1 VPPTATALATQR
13 LAEFLAVVSRAPDL
27 RSAIPVAIER
37 AARALEAEVAVVLA
51 MDGRVA
57 GSVGFALGR
66 VPHAA
71 LRDVVAGRRD
81 WIEVPG
87 AGICHAAVTLVGGS
101 SPGHLLVARSG
112 DDGFNV
118 DELSLLR
125 GMARVLELT
134 VESLRTFEA
143 ERRQASENARL
154 VTSLRERQRLLE
166 QLSRIQRSIT
176 RREPLPR
183 ILDTITAAAQ
193 ELFGDE
199 AVGLRMFDPDAPDML
214 LLVASRGLPDE
225 VAKRLWRVPV
235 SERGVSPTAVR
246 LDRLVVM
253 NELTDRPDSMPSQIV
268 SAMAAPVH
276 DSGRVV
282 GSLAI
287 GSFRADRRYGP
298 ADQEVLRVF
307 AEHVSLAVT
316 DANTQ
321 EAMRQAFHDSLTG
334 LASRALFLD
343 RLNHALARAA
353 REGSRLA
360 VLFVDLDR
368 FKNVNDSLG
377 HSAGDELLVG
387 VAQRLRGCLAP
398 DHTAA
403 RLGGDEFAVVLENVP
418 DDERVTGIARQVIDR
433 LRAPFVLGGH
443 EAFVDA
449 SVGIA
454 FNTDG
459 ETDGQLLIRN
469 ADLAM
474 YQAKKNGR
482 GHYEIFHPAL
492 RARLLHSLELEGSLR
507 HAVDPG
513 DFVLHYQPIVELATG
528 RITGME
534 ALVRW
539 QHPERGLIY
548 PPEFV
553 PLAEDTGLILPIDRW
568 VLGDACRQA
577 GEWNA
582 RPGPHAPLTVS
593 VNLSA
598 RQLQRT
604 DLPEVVSTVL
614 ADTALDPACLV
625 IEITESLLLH
635 DTAATMDRL
644 RRLKALGVRVAI
656 DDFGTGYSSLAYLRQ
671 FPVDII
677 KIDKSFVSG
686 AGDAPDACALACAIV
701 QLGQTLRLST
711 VAEGIETGTQLAEL
725 RAAGCQY
732 GQGFHF
738 ARAVPAEEL
747 ATMLGLTDSPVPPGL
762 VPAVS

>member
-1 VPPTATALATQR
+1 VLPTATALATQR
-13 LAEFLAVVSRAPDL
+13 LAEFLAVVSRAPDVA
-27 RSAIPVAIER
+27 SATRVATER
-37 AARALEAEVAVVLA
+37 AARGLEAEVAAVLA
-51 MDGRVA
+51 TDGTVV

-66 VPHAA
+66 VPVEA
-71 LRDVVAGRRD
+71 LREVADGRRELLD
-81 WIEVPG
+81 VPG
-87 AGICHAAVTLVGGS
+87 AGPCHVSVTQLDGS
-101 SPGHLLVARSG
+101 TPGHLLVARSG

-118 DELSLLR
+118 DEVSLLR

-143 ERRQASENARL
+143 ERRQAAENARL

-166 QLSRIQRSIT
+166 QLSRIQRAIT
-176 RREPLPR
+176 RREPLAR
-183 ILDTITAAAQ
+183 ILDTISDAAQ

-214 LLVASRGLPDE
+214 LLVASRGLPDA
-225 VAKRLWRVPV
+225 VAKRLWRVPL
-235 SERGVSPTAVR
+235 SDPGVSPTAVR
-246 LDRLVVM
+246 LDQLVTC
-253 NELTDRPDSMPSQIV
+253 NECPEDDAVPDPIV

-287 GSFRADRRYGP
+287 GSFRRDRMYGP

-334 LASRALFLD
+334 LASRPLFLD
-343 RLNHALARAA
+343 RLNHALATAA
-353 REGSRLA
+353 AEGTRLA

-377 HSAGDELLVG
+377 HSAGDELLVA
-387 VAQRLRGCLAP
+387 VADRIR
-398 DHTAA
+398 AA
-403 RLGGDEFAVVLENVP
+403 VPPECAAGRLGGDEFAVVLENVT
-418 DDERVTGIARQVIDR
+418 DDAKVTEVARDVIER
-433 LRAPFVLGGH
+433 LRAPFVLSGH

-454 FNTDG
+454 FNTDAG
-459 ETDGQLLIRN
+459 QDGQDLIRS

-482 GHYEIFHPAL
+482 GHYEIFQPAL
-492 RARLLHSLELEGSLR
+492 RARFLRNLELEGSLR
-507 HAVDPG
+507 HAVDQG
-513 DFVLHYQPIVELATG
+513 AFVLHYQPIVELSTS
-528 RITGME
+528 RIIGVE

-539 QHPERGLIY
+539 RHAEQGLIH
-548 PPEFV
+548 PPEFI

-568 VLGDACRQA
+568 VLGEACRQV

-582 RPGPHAPLTVS
+582 RRGAGRPLTVS
-593 VNLSA
+593 VNLSV

-604 DLPEVVSTVL
+604 DLPEFVSAAL
-614 ADTALDPACLV
+614 SRTALDPACLV

-686 AGDAPDACALACAIV
+686 DGDGRQAWPLARAIV
-701 QLGQTLRLST
+701 QLVQSLNLST
-711 VAEGIETGTQLAEL
+711 VAEGIETGAQLAEL
-725 RAAGCQY
+725 RGVSCEY

-738 ARAVPAEEL
+738 AEPVPASEL
-747 ATMLGLTDSPVPPGL
+747 AALLNLEGVLSSL
-762 VPAVS
+762 H

>member
-1 VPPTATALATQR
+1 
-13 LAEFLAVVSRAPDL
+13 
-27 RSAIPVAIER
+27 VA
-37 AARALEAEVAVVLA
+37 
-51 MDGRVA
+51 
-57 GSVGFALGR
+57 
-66 VPHAA
+66 
-71 LRDVVAGRRD
+71 
-81 WIEVPG
+81 
-87 AGICHAAVTLVGGS
+87 
-101 SPGHLLVARSG
+101 
-112 DDGFNV
+112 N
-118 DELSLLR
+118 
-125 GMARVLELT
+125 
-134 VESLRTFEA
+134 
-143 ERRQASENARL
+143 
-154 VTSLRERQRLLE
+154 
-166 QLSRIQRSIT
+166 
-176 RREPLPR
+176 
-183 ILDTITAAAQ
+183 
-193 ELFGDE
+193 
-199 AVGLRMFDPDAPDML
+199 
-214 LLVASRGLPDE
+214 
-225 VAKRLWRVPV
+225 
-235 SERGVSPTAVR
+235 
-246 LDRLVVM
+246 
-253 NELTDRPDSMPSQIV
+253 QIV

-287 GSFRADRRYGP
+287 GSFRPGRAYGP
-298 ADQEVLRVF
+298 ADREVLRVF

-343 RLNHALARAA
+343 RLNHALARAD
-353 REGSRLA
+353 RERTRLA

-387 VAQRLRGCLAP
+387 VAERLRECLPP

-403 RLGGDEFAVVLENVP
+403 RLGGDEFAVVVEDVP
-418 DDERVTGIARQVIDR
+418 DDEDVTGIARRIIER
-433 LRAPFVLGGH
+433 IRAPFVLDGH

-454 FNTDG
+454 FNTDD
-459 ETDGQLLIRN
+459 EDDGQDLIRN

-482 GHYEIFHPAL
+482 GQYEIFHPAL
-492 RARLLHSLELEGSLR
+492 RAKFLRSLELEGSLR
-507 HAVDPG
+507 HAVDRG
-513 DFVLHYQPIVELATG
+513 DFVLHYQPIVELASG
-528 RITGME
+528 QITGLE

-539 QHPERGLIY
+539 RHAEYGLIH
-548 PPEFV
+548 PPDFI

-568 VLGDACRQA
+568 VLADACQQA
-577 GEWNA
+577 GAWNA
-582 RPGPHAPLTVS
+582 RRGAGRPLTVC

-604 DLPEVVSTVL
+604 DLLEFVSATL
-614 ADTALDPACLV
+614 ARTALDPGCLV

-635 DTAATMDRL
+635 DTAATMERL

-686 AGDAPDACALACAIV
+686 AGDVPDSCALARAIV

-711 VAEGIETGTQLAEL
+711 VAEGIETGAQLTAM
-725 RAAGCQY
+725 RGAGCEY

-738 ARAVPAEEL
+738 AKPVPASEL
-747 ATMLGLTDSPVPPGL
+747 AVLLDLGAETPGL
-762 VPAVS
+762 VSAVSSSRR

>member
-1 VPPTATALATQR
+1 MLPTATALATQR
-13 LAEFLAVVSRAPDL
+13 LAEFLAVVSRASDVA
-27 RSAIPVAIER
+27 SAIRVATER
-37 AARALEAEVAVVLA
+37 AARALEAEVAAVLTG
-51 MDGRVA
+51 DGRVVS
-57 GSVGFALGR
+57 SVGFALGR
-66 VPHAA
+66 VPEVA
-71 LRDVVAGRRD
+71 LREVAAGRRGV
-81 WIEVPG
+81 IEVPG
-87 AGICHAAVTLVGGS
+87 AGTCLAAVTDLGGS
-101 SPGHLLVARSG
+101 APGRLLVARSG

-118 DELSLLR
+118 DEVSLLR

-143 ERRQASENARL
+143 ERRQATENARL

-166 QLSRIQRSIT
+166 QLSRIQRAIT
-176 RREPLPR
+176 RREPLAR
-183 ILDTITAAAQ
+183 ILDTITGAAQ

-225 VAKRLWRVPV
+225 EAKRLWRVPV
-235 SERGVSPTAVR
+235 SDRGVSPTAVR
-246 LDRLVVM
+246 LDRLVVR
-253 NELTDRPDSMPSQIV
+253 NDQANGDGAVPERIV

-287 GSFRADRRYGP
+287 GSFRPDRVYGP
-298 ADQEVLRVF
+298 SDEEVLRVF

-353 REGSRLA
+353 REGARLA

-387 VAQRLRGCLAP
+387 VAHRLRACLPP

-403 RLGGDEFAVVLENVP
+403 RLGGDEFAVVLENVT
-418 DDERVTGIARQVIDR
+418 DDEQVTAIARQIIDR
-433 LRAPFVLGGH
+433 LRAPFILSGH

-454 FNTDG
+454 FNTDA
-459 ETDGQLLIRN
+459 EDDGQDLIRS

-474 YQAKKNGR
+474 YQAKKTGR
-482 GHYEIFHPAL
+482 GQYEIFHPAL
-492 RARLLHSLELEGSLR
+492 RARFLRSLELEGSLR
-507 HAVDPG
+507 HAVDEG
-513 DFVLHYQPIVELATG
+513 DFVLHYQPIVELSTG
-528 RITGME
+528 RIAGVE

-539 QHPERGLIY
+539 RHAEQGLIH
-548 PPEFV
+548 PPEFI

-568 VLGDACRQA
+568 VLGDACRQVSA
-577 GEWNA
+577 WNA
-582 RPGPHAPLTVS
+582 ERVGGLPLTVS

-604 DLPEVVSTVL
+604 DLLEFVSTTL
-614 ADTALDPACLV
+614 AQTGLDPGCLV

-686 AGDAPDACALACAIV
+686 GGDARDACTLARAIV

-711 VAEGIETGTQLAEL
+711 VAEGIETGAQLMEL
-725 RAAGCQY
+725 RRASCDY

-738 ARAVPAEEL
+738 AEPAPAEKL
-747 ATMLGLTDSPVPPGL
+747 APLLGLETTIPGGL
-762 VPAVS
+762 VSARR